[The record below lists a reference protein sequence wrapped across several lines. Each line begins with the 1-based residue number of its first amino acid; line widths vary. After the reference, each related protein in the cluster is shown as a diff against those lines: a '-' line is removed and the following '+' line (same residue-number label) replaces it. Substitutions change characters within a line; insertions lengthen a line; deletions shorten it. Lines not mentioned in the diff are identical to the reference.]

1 MRYVIKKR
9 CLSKINTFYRN
20 VSKKYKHTYSE
31 ELMHQNIDE
40 AIDAM
45 YQIEQ
50 TLLRRE
56 PTLERWKGYYMANT
70 DKWYFAYTIEGDTIT
85 IVDACHAQ
93 NMHNK
98 RSEIER
104 MRLCLA
110 TCRVKPCYEKRF
122 FKKKRYCKKKRSSQR

>member
-1 MRYVIKKR
+1 M
-9 CLSKINTFYRN
+9 SFYRN

-40 AIDAM
+40 AFDAM

-98 RSEIER
+98 R
-104 MRLCLA
+104 
-110 TCRVKPCYEKRF
+110 
-122 FKKKRYCKKKRSSQR
+122 